1 MSFYEPELMY
11 ALDSLSEYSDWK
23 NVYNVSGN
31 DVLYC
36 PICLGRVKLW
46 NGQDPNKTYK
56 KQRYFHHIDGACTQE
71 SRIHFAYKTWLLD
84 EGSKFKVDETIYEV
98 KTSKKEK
105 TFNTEYGNYR
115 PDIVVETV
123 CGKTFYIEIANTN
136 KKTEDYI
143 LKWDEL
149 GNDVLELDV
158 NEQLITISTNSIPVF
173 KLIYSSQTGE
183 CYVKQYVRHDYDEL
197 ITERKIY
204 WKRKDLLEYK
214 IKWERLDWFWK
225 ELQDFYILKSDLSNL
240 TSAFEKL
247 DPEDQRF
254 VCKRMRGKHS
264 VIKNEL
270 EAHYTDKNDKERI
283 RLKNIGKVIRELNK
297 EFGMSSSNGRPCLC
311 RSYNYV
317 EFKGKWSFPDFK
329 RLCIDKKTPE
339 EIYDYFYEYIKLYFE
354 KITEKERLEEENRKA
369 EKRRITNIKKKYNPV
384 LKKFYNLINTS
395 KNNLWNL
402 SYSFYERTN
411 EYRISISILGK
422 NSVIYLPT
430 NLDYEENLENN
441 VRTILTEKMNY
452 LIFSLTYDDDFL
464 CFKSNVRIME
474 D

>member
-23 NVYNVSGN
+23 NVYNVSG
-31 DVLYC
+31 DDILYC

-56 KQRYFHHIDGACTQE
+56 KQRCFHHIDGACTQE
-71 SRIHFAYKTWLLD
+71 SRIHFAYKTWLL
-84 EGSKFKVDETIYEV
+84 EKGSKFKVDGIIYEV
-98 KTSKKEK
+98 ETSEVEK

-115 PDIVVETV
+115 PDIVVKTV
-123 CGKTFYIEIANTN
+123 CGKTFYVEIANTN

-158 NEQLITISTNSIPVF
+158 NEQLITISTNSIPEL
-173 KLIYSSQTGE
+173 KPIYSSHTGE
-183 CYVKQYVRHDYDEL
+183 CYIKQYVRHDYDEL
-197 ITERKIY
+197 VTERKVY

-240 TSAFEKL
+240 ISAFEKL

-264 VIKNEL
+264 AIKNEL
-270 EAHYTDKNDKERI
+270 EAHYTDKNDKEKI
-283 RLKNIGKVIRELNK
+283 RLKNISKVIRELNK
-297 EFGMSSSNGRPCLC
+297 EFGMSSSNGQPCLY

-317 EFKGKWSFPDFK
+317 KFKGKWSFPDFK
-329 RLCIDKKTPE
+329 SLCIDKKTPE
-339 EIYDYFYEYIKLYFE
+339 EIYDYFFEYIKLYFE

-369 EKRRITNIKKKYNPV
+369 EKRRIINIKKKYNPA

-411 EYRISISILGK
+411 EYRISISIFGN

-430 NLDYEENLENN
+430 NLDYEENLEDNI
-441 VRTILTEKMNY
+441 RTILTEKMNY

-464 CFKSNVRIME
+464 CFKSNIRIME

>member
-149 GNDVLELDV
+149 GVDVLELDV
-158 NEQLITISTNSIPVF
+158 NEQLITVSTNTLPTF
-173 KLIYSSQTGE
+173 KLIYSAQTGE
-183 CYVKQYVRHDYDEL
+183 CYIKQYVRHDYDEL

-214 IKWERLDWFWK
+214 IKWEKLDWFWK
-225 ELQDFYILKSDLSNL
+225 ELQDFYTLKSDLSKL
-240 TSAFEKL
+240 ISAFEKL

-254 VCKRMRGKHS
+254 VCKRLRGKHS
-264 VIKNEL
+264 AIKKEL
-270 EAHYTDKNDKERI
+270 ETHYTDKNDKERI
-283 RLKNIGKVIRELNK
+283 RLKNISKIIREINK
-297 EFGMSSSNGRPCLC
+297 EFGMSSLNKRPCLY
-311 RSYNYV
+311 RSYNFV
-317 EFKGKWSFPDFK
+317 EFKGKWDYPCFK
-329 RLCIDKKTPE
+329 SICIDKKTLE
-339 EIYDYFYEYIKLYFE
+339 DVYNYFHDYINNYFN
-354 KITEKERLEEENRKA
+354 KIAEKEKLEEENKRTEKHKIRK
-369 EKRRITNIKKKYNPV
+369 IKSKYDPV
-384 LKKFYNLINTS
+384 LNKFYNLINTS
-395 KNNLWNL
+395 KNNMWNY
-402 SYSFYERTN
+402 SYSFFDKTN
-411 EYRISISILGK
+411 EYRISLSILGS
-422 NSVIYLPT
+422 NTVFYLPT
-430 NLDYEENLENN
+430 NLDDNENLENEIK
-441 VRTILTEKMNY
+441 TILTNKMRH
-452 LIFSLTYDDDFL
+452 LILSLTYDDDFL
-464 CFKSNVRIME
+464 YFKSNVRIME
-474 D
+474 E

>member
-23 NVYNVSGN
+23 NVYNVSG
-31 DVLYC
+31 DDILYC

-46 NGQDPNKTYK
+46 NGQDLNKTYK
-56 KQRYFHHIDGACTQE
+56 KQRCFHHIDGACTQE
-71 SRIHFAYKTWLLD
+71 SRIHFAYKTWLL
-84 EGSKFKVDETIYEV
+84 EKGSKFKVDGIIYEV
-98 KTSKKEK
+98 ETSEVEK

-115 PDIVVETV
+115 PDIIVKTV

-173 KLIYSSQTGE
+173 KLVYSSQTGE
-183 CYVKQYVRHDYDEL
+183 CYIKQYVRHDYDEL
-197 ITERKIY
+197 ITERKVY

-264 VIKNEL
+264 AIKNEL

-297 EFGMSSSNGRPCLC
+297 KFGISSSNGRPCLC

-317 EFKGKWSFPDFK
+317 EFKGKWNFPDSK

-369 EKRRITNIKKKYNPV
+369 EKCRIINIKKKYNPV

-411 EYRISISILGK
+411 EYRISISILGN

-430 NLDYEENLENN
+430 NLDYEEILENN
-441 VRTILTEKMNY
+441 IRTILTEKMNY

-464 CFKSNVRIME
+464 CFKSNIRIME

>member
-23 NVYNVSGN
+23 NVYNVSG
-31 DVLYC
+31 DDILYC
-36 PICLGRVKLW
+36 PMCLGRVKLW
-46 NGQDPNKTYK
+46 NGQNPNKTYK
-56 KQRYFHHIDGACTQE
+56 KQRCFHHIDGACTQE
-71 SRIHFAYKTWLLD
+71 SRVHFAYKTWLL
-84 EGSKFKVDETIYEV
+84 EKGNKFKVDGIIYEV
-98 KTSKKEK
+98 ETSEVEK

-115 PDIVVETV
+115 PDIVVKTV
-123 CGKTFYIEIANTN
+123 CGKTFYVEIANTN
-136 KKTEDYI
+136 KKTEDYV

-158 NEQLITISTNSIPVF
+158 NEQLITISTNSIPEL

-183 CYVKQYVRHDYDEL
+183 CYIKQYVRHDYDEL

-225 ELQDFYILKSDLSNL
+225 KLQDFYILKSDLSNL
-240 TSAFEKL
+240 ISAFEKL

-264 VIKNEL
+264 AIKNEL

-317 EFKGKWSFPDFK
+317 EFKGKWNFPDFK

-354 KITEKERLEEENRKA
+354 KITEKEKLEEENRKA
-369 EKRRITNIKKKYNPV
+369 EKRRIINIKKKYNPV
-384 LKKFYNLINTS
+384 LNKFYNLINTS

-411 EYRISISILGK
+411 EYRISISILGN

-441 VRTILTEKMNY
+441 IRTILTEKMNY

-464 CFKSNVRIME
+464 CFKSNIRIME